1 MFCSHFNLTTFSLMF
16 FPLFSKVFTDILRIY
31 ELPKI
36 YNKNTEIL
44 PNTSL
49 NNNHLP
55 DQFYLPTSSGFWA
68 IPLLTLLKMCPGR
81 QRTHFCGGRKRS
93 SFCGTPV
100 KTLKNLWPV
109 VSKVMVLLLQHN
121 ISKLLFILILNF
133 EPVK

>member
-1 MFCSHFNLTTFSLMF
+1 MFCSNFNLTTFSLMF

-36 YNKNTEIL
+36 YNKNAEIL

-81 QRTHFCGGRKRS
+81 QRTHFCGGRKGFHSAALRQKHWKICDLWFPKLW
-93 SFCGTPV
+93 FCCC
-100 KTLKNLWPV
+100 
-109 VSKVMVLLLQHN
+109 N
-121 ISKLLFILILNF
+121 IIYPSCFLYWY
-133 EPVK
+133 